1 MVQLIKAIVRPE
13 EGGWAVKGG
22 FSEGCGNVQGCAG
35 GVTLCGTV
43 GGREGG
49 GSKAGFTA
57 EKSVERKVIAEQT
70 GKCDT
75 GLRAAAPC
83 QNENAGYVLRKCM
96 GGTCS
101 EKEE

>member
-1 MVQLIKAIVRPE
+1 MQDDQGHRKTRR
-13 EGGWAVKGG
+13 GGAVKEG

-43 GGREGG
+43 VGREGG

-83 QNENAGYVLRKCM
+83 KRRMLKGRGGVGRDAVRKRNDRV
-96 GGTCS
+96 
-101 EKEE
+101 E